1 MTKNELFERIVSILT
16 DSFEI
21 ETARITPEARLYDDL
36 DIDSIDAVDLI
47 VQLKPL
53 LGRNLQPEAFKA
65 VRTDLNASGWRFRP
79 SSGLSCTIRSTA
91 SMLSMS
97 RSS

>member
-53 LGRNLQPEAFKA
+53 LGRNLQPDAFTA
-65 VRTDLNASGWRFRP
+65 VRTVQDIVDVVHRLLPDQA
-79 SSGLSCTIRSTA
+79 A
-91 SMLSMS
+91 A
-97 RSS
+97 